1 MAENK
6 ISFWILTA
14 LVVGNMVGSGIFML
28 PRTLSEAASP
38 AGVLLGWGV
47 TGFGVLFL
55 ALVFGNLAIRK
66 PELHGGPQI
75 YAKELFPKIQ
85 KPHLYPVLCPHGV
98 IGLEIL
104 PEMQQLLQPLQAIYQ
119 HSFQY

>member
-14 LVVGNMVGSGIFML
+14 LVVGNMVGSEIFML

-47 TGFGVLFL
+47 YRNQFISN
-55 ALVFGNLAIRK
+55 GNPSSKSISAIRK
-66 PELHGGPQI
+66 
-75 YAKELFPKIQ
+75 AF
-85 KPHLYPVLCPHGV
+85 
-98 IGLEIL
+98 
-104 PEMQQLLQPLQAIYQ
+104 
-119 HSFQY
+119 S